1 MRASTTALDA
11 GLAAAVDGLFALRR
25 ADGAWTGRLP
35 SSAVSTGSAL
45 IGLHAADPAGA
56 ADLICGAARWLCGTQ
71 GADGGWGDVPEGPST
86 LNATAIAVAA
96 LRIGASHAAGGSAA
110 SEHAVP
116 SADLSAAVERGLR
129 RLDGWGGPAAV
140 ADRDLCSL
148 KAICEHYL
156 AEAGLFDRARIA
168 RMPVEVVLLPRRLR
182 QKLSFTVPGLM
193 SWGLMHLRERPGGP
207 VRRALGRAAA
217 PKALAY
223 LEDLAAYDARV
234 PGVPGAVEE
243 SALMA
248 SIVMWGLA
256 RAGAGAAIVAQYREY
271 LRSTVRPDGSWP
283 IDRDIEFSC
292 TAYVTHGLLDAGGSD
307 RLAATGEWVRA
318 SQRDEPFA
326 PTGCPPGGWGWSM
339 PSGWPDTD
347 DTSGGVATLAGL
359 GARADD
365 PSLGPGV
372 AWLRA
377 MQNRNGSWGC
387 FARDA
392 GVSMDRPC
400 SVMTAHAVI
409 ALHAAGLSTVDV
421 PVARAV
427 RWLARAQRPD
437 GAFANVWF
445 RGLTCGTARVADA
458 LGRLGLAG
466 SPTARRARDW
476 LLATPNPDG
485 GWGHGPDGGRE
496 EKGGGNGATP
506 APGGVSTAEET
517 AWAVLGLVS
526 LGEHASAQA
535 RAGVDWLLRAQRPD
549 GLWPAAVVGYYF
561 LGLTYRC
568 DHIADGFA
576 VQALSRYR
584 SSHAGL

>member
-1 MRASTTALDA
+1 VRASTSALDA

-25 ADGAWTGRLP
+25 ADGAWTGHLP

-45 IGLHAADPAGA
+45 IALVAADPGGS
-56 ADLICGAARWLCGTQ
+56 ADLVAGAARWLCSTQ
-71 GADGGWGDVPEGPST
+71 GVDGGWGDVPDGPST
-86 LNATAIAVAA
+86 VNATAIAVAA
-96 LRIGASHAAGGSAA
+96 LRIAGDTSDAA
-110 SEHAVP
+110 
-116 SADLSAAVERGLR
+116 DRGLR
-129 RLDGWGGPAAV
+129 RLDGWGGPDAV

-156 AEAGLFDRARIA
+156 AEAGLFDRRRIA

-207 VRRALGRAAA
+207 VRRAIGRAAA

-223 LEDLAAYDARV
+223 LADLAAYDARS
-234 PGVPGAVEE
+234 PGVPGAAEE

-248 SIVMWGLA
+248 SIVLWGLA
-256 RAGAGAAIVAQYREY
+256 RAGTGAAIVTQYRDY
-271 LRSTVRPDGSWP
+271 LRATVRPDGSWP

-292 TAYVTHGLLDAGGSD
+292 TAYVTHGLLDAGAGD
-307 RLAATGEWVRA
+307 RLAATGDWVRA
-318 SQRDEPFA
+318 SQRDEAFA

-359 GARADD
+359 GAGPDD
-365 PSLGPGV
+365 PSLGRGV
-372 AWLRA
+372 AWLRS

-392 GVSMDRPC
+392 GVSMDQPC

-409 ALHAAGLSTVDV
+409 ALRAAGLSTMDA
-421 PVARAV
+421 PVAKAV
-427 RWLARAQRPD
+427 RWFTRAQRPD

-458 LGRLGLAG
+458 LGRLGLADT
-466 SPTARRARDW
+466 PTARTARDR
-476 LLATPNPDG
+476 LLATPNADG
-485 GWGHGPDGGRE
+485 GWGDDG
-496 EKGGGNGATP
+496 
-506 APGGVSTAEET
+506 STVEET

-526 LGEHASAQA
+526 LGAASSPQA
-535 RAGVDWLLRAQRPD
+535 RAGVDRLLAAQRPD
-549 GLWPAAVVGYYF
+549 GRFDAAVVGYYF
-561 LGLTYRC
+561 LGLTYSC

-576 VQALSRYR
+576 LQALARYR
-584 SSHAGL
+584 MAVRASDAGL